1 MGLSCPAGQ
10 EWTHLSH
17 GLEYLQAHPS
27 QKWSEWPQ
35 GHPWSEGAVF
45 KGPGCVLGVAEN
57 R

>member
-17 GLEYLQAHPS
+17 GLEYSQAHPS